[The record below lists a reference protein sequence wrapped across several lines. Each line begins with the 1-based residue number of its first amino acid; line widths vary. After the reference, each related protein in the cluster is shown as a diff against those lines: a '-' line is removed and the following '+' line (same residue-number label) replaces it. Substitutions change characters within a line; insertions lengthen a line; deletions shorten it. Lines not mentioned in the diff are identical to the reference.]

1 MHSTVYDF
9 HLALPH
15 YTAKCILQTFYYCVL
30 HVILY
35 NVRLENYIYDFTA
48 KLNQCLITFLWVT
61 FLAETSKDL
70 EIILIIIVLSF
81 TNRLSRTSLYL

>member
-1 MHSTVYDF
+1 MIVYF
-9 HLALPH
+9 LNVFLGFALPENAFQTEKTNIYLALPH

-48 KLNQCLITFLWVT
+48 KLNQCLITFPM
-61 FLAETSKDL
+61 
-70 EIILIIIVLSF
+70 
-81 TNRLSRTSLYL
+81 N